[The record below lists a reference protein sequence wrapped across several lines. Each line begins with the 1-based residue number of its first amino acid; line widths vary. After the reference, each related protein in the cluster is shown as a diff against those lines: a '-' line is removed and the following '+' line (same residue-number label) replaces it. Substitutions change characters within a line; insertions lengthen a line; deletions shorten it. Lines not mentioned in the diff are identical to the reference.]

1 MNSWPLSPVAR
12 ATPLP
17 HSVRMVEEADIVA
30 LSFEDALKELE
41 RIVARLESGEAQLQE
56 AIDLYERGDQLRR
69 QCAARLD
76 AAQARIEAIRTD
88 ADGRPTGTT
97 AFNAA

>member
-1 MNSWPLSPVAR
+1 MESQ
-12 ATPLP
+12 
-17 HSVRMVEEADIVA
+17 ADIQA

-41 RIVARLESGEAQLQE
+41 RIVARLESGEAPLQE
-56 AIDLYERGDQLRR
+56 AIDLYARGDELRQ

-88 ADGRPTGTT
+88 AEGRAIGT
-97 AFNAA
+97 APFNAG

>member
-1 MNSWPLSPVAR
+1 MA
-12 ATPLP
+12 
-17 HSVRMVEEADIVA
+17 EEADVAA
-30 LSFEDALKELE
+30 LSFEEALKELE

-56 AIDLYERGDQLRR
+56 AIDLYERGDRLRR

-88 ADGRPTGTT
+88 AEGRAAAT
-97 AFNAA
+97 APFNAG

>member
-1 MNSWPLSPVAR
+1 MADQAEV
-12 ATPLP
+12 
-17 HSVRMVEEADIVA
+17 VE
-30 LSFEDALKELE
+30 LSFEEALKELE
-41 RIVARLESGEAQLQE
+41 GIVGRLESGEAQLQE

-97 AFNAA
+97 NFNAG

>member
-1 MNSWPLSPVAR
+1 MQSRPGPA
-12 ATPLP
+12 
-17 HSVRMVEEADIVA
+17 HSETMAEEADVTA
-30 LSFEDALKELE
+30 LSFEEALKELE

-56 AIDLYERGDQLRR
+56 AIDLYERGDRLRR

-88 ADGRPTGTT
+88 AEGRAAGTVP
-97 AFNAA
+97 FAAG